1 MAEELVRI
9 RKQACL
15 CGKGSVEHVEMTLE
29 GVLSGTT
36 GKALVCLVFSTP
48 LRMRGP
54 DIIL

>member
-36 GKALVCLVFSTP
+36 VKALVCLVFSTP